1 MIARIF
7 STTLVLVAVGAVLGF
22 ASLEAAER
30 RVSSVEV
37 RIQDTQAASFLH
49 AERIQDQL
57 GTTRLEGELMGDVD
71 LQSVVNHLQAL
82 DPCDHAEVYPTMDG
96 VLHIDVWQRHP
107 VMRVHVEGGEDY
119 YLDEKGRRMNLDP
132 HFTPHIPVMHV
143 SRETQATMGYRFVKA
158 TKGDPFWDA
167 LTDQLS
173 MNDNGELVMHPRLA
187 GHEIVLGDAEDTDHK
202 KRNLLAFYRA
212 HVKRGNL
219 RNFKR
224 IDLTYRD
231 QVIAQRYP

>member
-7 STTLVLVAVGAVLGF
+7 STTLILAALGAVLGF
-22 ASLEAAER
+22 ASLEAEER
-30 RVSSVEV
+30 RVTNVSIH
-37 RIQDTQAASFLH
+37 IQDAKAASFLRPD
-49 AERIQDQL
+49 RIQSQL
-57 GTTRLEGELMGDVD
+57 GTTRLEGELLVDVD
-71 LQSVVNHLQAL
+71 LQSVVDHLEAM
-82 DPCDHAEVYPTMDG
+82 DPCHHAEVYPTMDG
-96 VLHIDVWQRHP
+96 TLHIDVWQRHP
-107 VMRVHVEGGEDY
+107 LLRVHVVGGDDY
-119 YLDEKGRRMNLDP
+119 YLDEEGGRMNLDA
-132 HFTPHIPVMHV
+132 HYTPHIPVMHV

-158 TKGDPFWDA
+158 TKDDPFWNA

-173 MNDNGELVMHPRLA
+173 MNDHGELVLHPRLA
-187 GHEIVLGDAEDTDHK
+187 GHEIVLGNADESEHK

-212 HVKRGNL
+212 HVQRGNL

>member
-7 STTLVLVAVGAVLGF
+7 STTLVLAALGAVLGF
-22 ASLEAAER
+22 ASLEADER
-30 RVSSVEV
+30 RVSKVDIRV
-37 RIQDTQAASFLH
+37 QDSQAASFLH
-49 AERIQDQL
+49 PERIQSQL
-57 GTTRLEGELMGDVD
+57 GTTRLEGELMVDVD
-71 LQSVVNHLQAL
+71 LQSVVNHLEAM
-82 DPCDHAEVYPTMDG
+82 DPCDRAEVYPTMDG
-96 VLHIDVWQRHP
+96 VLHIEVWQRHP
-107 VMRVHVEGGEDY
+107 VMRVHIRGGSDY
-119 YLDEKGRRMNLDP
+119 YLDEDGRRMNLDP

-143 SRETQATMGYRFVKA
+143 SRETQATMGYRFVKS
-158 TKGDPFWDA
+158 TQGDLFWNA

-173 MNDNGELVMHPRLA
+173 MNDNGELVLHPRLA

>member
-7 STTLVLVAVGAVLGF
+7 STTLVLAALGAVLGF
-22 ASLEAAER
+22 ASLEAKGR
-30 RVSSVEV
+30 RVSSVD
-37 RIQDTQAASFLH
+37 IQVKDASTASFLH
-49 AERIQDQL
+49 PDRIQSQL
-57 GTTRLEGELMGDVD
+57 GTTRLEGELMVDVD
-71 LQSVVNHLQAL
+71 LQSVVNHLQAM

-96 VLHIDVWQRHP
+96 VLHINVWQRQP
-107 VMRVHVEGGEDY
+107 VMRVHVQGGSDY
-119 YLDEKGRRMNLDP
+119 YLDENGRRMNLDP

-143 SRETQATMGYRFVKA
+143 SRETQATIGYRFVKA
-158 TKGDPFWDA
+158 THGDPFWDS

-173 MNDNGELVMHPRLA
+173 MNGNGELVLHPRLA
-187 GHEIVLGDAEDTDHK
+187 GHEIVLGDAEDSDHK

-224 IDLTYRD
+224 IDLTYHD